1 MANKF
6 IHLGKFSHSIYA
18 LHAANR
24 NRLTIAGLQD
34 FNGLLLGENR
44 NAFNAASDRRCFTG
58 TAFLQEKK
66 GKAFGNFVE
75 TEAIINGKKT
85 PVIVSVRKDL
95 AGMSDRVLLLRQGLL
110 EGNELMPLADK
121 HGKPLEVLEGGEDIF
136 ISPQSAPKAIFARRR
151 QGLEFFLK
159 DKEPLR
165 LFTSDDAAFGLTARC
180 RDFFGGRGVVA
191 ATSKQSSDQLFV
203 FGYTIVEHPF
213 SRLSMPSLAAQG

>member
-66 GKAFGNFVE
+66 GKAFGNYVE
-75 TEAIINGKKT
+75 AETVMGGNT
-85 PVIVSVRKDL
+85 THVIVKVRKDL
-95 AGMSDRVLLLRQGLL
+95 VGLSDRILFLRQGLFR
-110 EGNELMPLADK
+110 ETELMPLKD
-121 HGKPLEVLEGGEDIF
+121 GKGAPLESLEGRKEIF
-136 ISPQSAPKAIFARRR
+136 VEPSSVHKAIFARRR
-151 QGLEFFLK
+151 QGLEFTLN
-159 DKEPLR
+159 DKEPLV

-191 ATSKQSSDQLFV
+191 ATVVPSSDQLFV
-203 FGYTIVEHPF
+203 FGYTLPIQSYFGISARKSAV
-213 SRLSMPSLAAQG
+213 G